1 MAKLISKKQTGW
13 GKLEKGPQYYQ
24 IVEQLKKEDP
34 QAYNRL
40 QAAIARSQQPN
51 SKVVRWKDANGKEQT
66 SINIGNIGM
75 SGTDPIGQLFV
86 EGVALNPVFKGL
98 GRVAKYV
105 LGRVAEYVLGRA
117 GNKWARAKILS
128 RTLDNSPEN
137 IDKATRAFRNSEW
150 SNFLSTRNGD
160 NYYRMARS
168 SKLPS
173 TNIEGEKLFISHTT
187 PWEEFSGLGTS
198 EPIGTKVLYEFPTKT
213 FGVRKATNY
222 RGFPGEIDVTQM
234 GRSHLNFGNTSSGFR
249 GKVQLLPEQ
258 QAEKIGMNPYTI
270 GVSRRPLNKK
280 GFYDT
285 RPDYEDIYQGNQ
297 TTVTSQELK
306 DALLNSEYNQFEY
319 SPSGI
324 TKKLYTP
331 LKQKKRLLMDD
342 KTVPVYFGKNI
353 L

>member
-13 GKLEKGPQYYQ
+13 GKLEYKGPQYYQ
-24 IVEQLKKEDP
+24 VLEQMKKEDP

-40 QAAIARSQQPN
+40 QVAIARSQQPH
-51 SKVVRWKDANGKEQT
+51 SEVVRWKDANGKEQT
-66 SINIGNIGM
+66 STTIIGM
-75 SGTDPIGQLFV
+75 SGTDPIGQLYV
-86 EGVALNPVFKGL
+86 EGVALNPVFKG
-98 GRVAKYV
+98 

-128 RTLDNSPEN
+128 RNLDNSPKN

-258 QAEKIGMNPYTI
+258 QAEKIGMNPYTM